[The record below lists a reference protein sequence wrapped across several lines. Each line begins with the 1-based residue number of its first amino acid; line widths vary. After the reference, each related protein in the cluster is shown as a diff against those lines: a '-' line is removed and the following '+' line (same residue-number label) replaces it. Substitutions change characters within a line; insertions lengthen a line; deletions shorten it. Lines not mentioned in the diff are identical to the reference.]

1 MGLLTKLNKKT
12 LALCALVF
20 IISNVAI
27 TLRMQKKF
35 IMHINITVP
44 LKDTTKTK
52 VAVAQIALFNAIQ
65 QHINML
71 VQQHTQLVDS
81 DIGISAY
88 ICDEENNAV
97 Y

>member
-1 MGLLTKLNKKT
+1 MHAN
-12 LALCALVF
+12 
-20 IISNVAI
+20 
-27 TLRMQKKF
+27 KF
-35 IMHINITVP
+35 IMHISITIP

-52 VAVAQIALFNAIQ
+52 VAVAQIALFNAVQ

-81 DIGISAY
+81 DVGVSAY
-88 ICDEENNAV
+88 ICDGDNNAL